1 MGEETLYPQII
12 SKYPEKDHAIC
23 LKKKRTFPPS
33 MNRYLVSMLDVKKDL
48 NDIIEL
54 GIKLKRKGKKGENIE
69 LLKGK
74 TLGMIFEKSSTR
86 TRVSFE
92 VGMTKLGGH
101 AIFLSSNDIQLGRGE
116 TIEDTA
122 LVLSRY
128 VDIIMYRAKSNEAMK
143 EFAEK
148 ATVPVISG
156 LDDKEHPCQ
165 VITDLMTIK
174 EHKGSLEGLNFVY
187 FGDGDNNMAHSYLLG
202 CGIAGINV
210 KIVSPKTYWP
220 EKYYVEEAKNFDVK
234 VEVTDQIKNAAVNA
248 DIIATDTWVSMGD
261 EAEKEKRIKAFQG
274 YTVNNKIMKQ
284 AKPDAIFL
292 HCLPAYYGYEV
303 TKEVAHGPQ
312 SVIFDEAENRMWA
325 QMAIM
330 ITLLNQ

>member
-1 MGEETLYPQII
+1 MFKEGNCI
-12 SKYPEKDHAIC
+12 
-23 LKKKRTFPPS
+23 PPS
-33 MNRYLVSMLDVKKDL
+33 MKRDLISMLDVKNDL
-48 NDIIEL
+48 EEIIDL
-54 GIKLKRKGKKGENIE
+54 GIKLKKKSKNGESIE
-69 LLKGK
+69 LLEGK

-101 AIFLSSNDIQLGRGE
+101 AIFLSTNDIQLGRGE

-143 EFAEK
+143 ELAK
-148 ATVPVISG
+148 HATVPVISG

-174 EHKGSLEGLNFVY
+174 EHKGTLKGLNFVY
-187 FGDGDNNMAHSYLLG
+187 LGDGKNNMAHSYLLG

-210 KIVSPKTYWP
+210 KIVSPKQYWP
-220 EKYYVEEAKNFDVK
+220 DEYYVEEAKRFGVNVEITDK
-234 VEVTDQIKNAAVNA
+234 VEGSTKDA
-248 DIIATDTWVSMGD
+248 DVIATDTWVSMGD
-261 EAEKEKRIKAFQG
+261 EVEKEKRIKEFQG
-274 YTVNNKIMKQ
+274 YTIDGKLMAQ
-284 AKPDAIFL
+284 AKSDAIFL

-303 TKEVAHGPQ
+303 TKEVAHGKQ

-325 QMAIM
+325 QIAIM
-330 ITLLNQ
+330 VTLSG

>member
-1 MGEETLYPQII
+1 M
-12 SKYPEKDHAIC
+12 
-23 LKKKRTFPPS
+23 KR
-33 MNRYLVSMLDVKKDL
+33 NLISMLDVKDDL
-48 NDIIEL
+48 EKIIDL
-54 GIKLKRKGKKGENIE
+54 GIKFKKKSKNGESIE

-92 VGMTKLGGH
+92 TGMTKLGGH
-101 AIFLSSNDIQLGRGE
+101 AIFLGKSDIQLGRGE

-128 VDIIMYRAKSNEAMK
+128 VDIIMFRAMK
-143 EFAEK
+143 NEDIKELAK
-148 ATVPVISG
+148 HSTVPVISG

-174 EHKGSLEGLNFVY
+174 EYKKKLKGINFVY
-187 FGDGDNNMAHSYLLG
+187 IGDGANNMSHSYLLG
-202 CGIAGINV
+202 CAIAGMNI
-210 KIVSPKTYWP
+210 KIVSPKKYWP
-220 EKYYVEEAKNFDVK
+220 DKYYIDEAKKFGVK
-234 VEVTDQIKNAAVNA
+234 VEVTDIIENATKDA
-248 DIIATDTWVSMGD
+248 DVIATDSWVSMGD
-261 EAEKEKRIKAFQG
+261 EAQKEQRLKDFQG
-274 YTVNNKIMKQ
+274 YTVDKKLMSI

-325 QMAIM
+325 QIAIM
-330 ITLLNQ
+330 VTLCKN

>member
-1 MGEETLYPQII
+1 MNIDFPTTIR
-12 SKYPEKDHAIC
+12 
-23 LKKKRTFPPS
+23 LKKEMAFPTSMKRD
-33 MNRYLVSMLDVKKDL
+33 LISMLDVKDDL
-48 NDIIEL
+48 VEIIDL
-54 GIKLKRKGKKGENIE
+54 AIDLKQQSKSGASIE

-101 AIFLSSNDIQLGRGE
+101 AIFLSTNDIQLGRGE

-128 VDIIMYRAKSNEAMK
+128 VDIIMYRAKSNKAMK
-143 EFAEK
+143 EFAEN

-174 EHKGSLEGLNFVY
+174 EHKGKLKGLNLVY
-187 FGDGDNNMAHSYLLG
+187 LGDGDNNMAHSYLLG
-202 CGIAGINV
+202 CAMVGMNV
-210 KIVSPKTYWP
+210 KIVSPKKYWP
-220 EKYYVEEAKNFDVK
+220 DKYYVEEAKKFGVT
-234 VEVTDQIKNAAVNA
+234 VEVTDKIEKSTDGA
-248 DIIATDTWVSMGD
+248 DVVATDTWVSMGD
-261 EAEKEKRIKAFQG
+261 EAEKTKRIKEFQE
-274 YTVNNKIMKQ
+274 YTINQKLMSL
-284 AKPDAIFL
+284 AKPDAIFM

-303 TKEVAHGPQ
+303 TKEVAHGKQ
-312 SVIFDEAENRMWA
+312 SVIFDEAENRLWA
-325 QMAIM
+325 QIGIM
-330 ITLLNQ
+330 VTLNKQ

>member
-1 MGEETLYPQII
+1 MFKEGNCI
-12 SKYPEKDHAIC
+12 
-23 LKKKRTFPPS
+23 PPS
-33 MNRYLVSMLDVKKDL
+33 MKRDLISMLDVKNDL
-48 NDIIEL
+48 EKIIDL
-54 GIKLKRKGKKGENIE
+54 GIKLKKKSKNGESIE
-69 LLKGK
+69 LLEGR

-101 AIFLSSNDIQLGRGE
+101 AIFLSTNDIQLGRGE

-143 EFAEK
+143 ELAK
-148 ATVPVISG
+148 HATVPVISG

-174 EHKGSLEGLNFVY
+174 EHKGTLKGLNFVY
-187 FGDGDNNMAHSYLLG
+187 LGDGKNNMAHSYLLG

-210 KIVSPKTYWP
+210 KIVSPKQYWP
-220 EKYYVEEAKNFDVK
+220 DEYYVEEAKRFGVNVEITDK
-234 VEVTDQIKNAAVNA
+234 VEGSTKDA
-248 DIIATDTWVSMGD
+248 DVIATDTWVSMGD
-261 EAEKEKRIKAFQG
+261 EVEKEKRIKEFQG
-274 YTVNNKIMKQ
+274 YTIDGKLMAQ
-284 AKPDAIFL
+284 AKSDAIFL

-303 TKEVAHGPQ
+303 TKEVAHGKQ

-325 QMAIM
+325 QIAIM
-330 ITLLNQ
+330 VTLSG

>member
-1 MGEETLYPQII
+1 MKRNII
-12 SKYPEKDHAIC
+12 
-23 LKKKRTFPPS
+23 
-33 MNRYLVSMLDVKKDL
+33 SMLDVKKDL
-48 NDIIEL
+48 EEIIDL
-54 GIKLKRKGKKGENIE
+54 AINLKKRSKSGVSIE

-101 AIFLSSNDIQLGRGE
+101 AIFLSKNDIQLGRGE

-128 VDIIMYRAKSNEAMK
+128 CDLIMYRAMSNESMK
-143 EFAEK
+143 ELAEY

-174 EHKGSLEGLNFVY
+174 EHKGELKGLNFVY
-187 FGDGDNNMAHSYLLG
+187 IGDGGNNMAHSYLLG
-202 CGIAGINV
+202 CAIAGMNI
-210 KIVSPKTYWP
+210 KIVAPQEYWP
-220 EKYYVEEAKNFDVK
+220 DEIYVKEAKKFDVK
-234 VEVTDQIKNAAVNA
+234 VEVTDVVGAATSKA
-248 DIIATDTWVSMGD
+248 DVVATDTWISMGN
-261 EAEKEKRIKAFQG
+261 EAEKEKRIEDFQG
-274 YTVNNKIMKQ
+274 YTVDGNLMSIGKK
-284 AKPDAIFL
+284 DAIFL

-303 TKEVAHGPQ
+303 TKDVAHGPQ

-325 QMAIM
+325 QIAIM
-330 ITLLNQ
+330 ATLCK